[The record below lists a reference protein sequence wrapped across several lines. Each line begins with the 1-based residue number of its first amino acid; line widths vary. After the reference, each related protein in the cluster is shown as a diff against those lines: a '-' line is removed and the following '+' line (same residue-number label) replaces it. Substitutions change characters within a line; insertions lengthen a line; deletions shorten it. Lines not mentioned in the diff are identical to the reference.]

1 MTLGGNSPYKQ
12 FFQVS
17 AFGKIGKIQPVRE
30 HRQCLLFFT
39 GKVSAFPDIAEK
51 IRNFFGQYPHRGNI
65 TLFTINIR
73 NSGKGGEKNG
83 RPCIP
88 AAA

>member
-1 MTLGGNSPYKQ
+1 MPSASQ

-17 AFGKIGKIQPVRE
+17 APGKFEKLEPVRE

-39 GKVSAFPDIAEK
+39 EKTLGFSSIAEK
-51 IRNFFGQYPHRGNI
+51 NWKFLRQCPHRGNI
-65 TLFTINIR
+65 TLSTINIR
-73 NSGKGGEKNG
+73 NSGERRWKDV

-88 AAA
+88 AAQGD